1 MPIDIEIGRGLKI
14 DTVDERRVPQ
24 GWLDGPP
31 PMIHPGAI
39 ETDEALARAAKCY
52 LTNAVACLNEAL
64 KRGLKVNVELDTRR
78 LNHAGGGTSSTFTI
92 EEFTISKD
100 LLEC

>member
-1 MPIDIEIGRGLKI
+1 MPTEFEHWLKGEI
-14 DTVDERRVPQ
+14 VDPVRVPQ

-31 PMIHPGAI
+31 PMSNPAAI

-92 EEFTISKD
+92 EEFAISKD
-100 LLEC
+100 LLKC